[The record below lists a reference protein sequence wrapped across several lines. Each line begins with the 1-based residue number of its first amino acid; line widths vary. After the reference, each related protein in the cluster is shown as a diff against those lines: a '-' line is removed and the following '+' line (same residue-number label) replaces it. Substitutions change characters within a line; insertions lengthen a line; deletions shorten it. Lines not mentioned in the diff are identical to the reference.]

1 MQLFQQHYCAP
12 NKFALGTVF
21 DDFSSVAHRLGD
33 DLHNWNSPLISLSE
47 PHTLG
52 NLIDWRGFHFL
63 FLAIDPFVIG
73 DGTGVLIFHLN
84 LSQHYIII
92 LV

>member
-1 MQLFQQHYCAP
+1 
-12 NKFALGTVF
+12 
-21 DDFSSVAHRLGD
+21 
-33 DLHNWNSPLISLSE
+33 
-47 PHTLG
+47 
-52 NLIDWRGFHFL
+52 LIDWRGFHFL